1 MNRHIWY
8 SPMKDSDLIATESG
22 SEWNLNPRPL
32 NSVQVCQ
39 STELSGH
46 ELNSH
51 SEPTLYSYSNFISSF
66 SVYLWFW
73 PLPWSVA
80 TFAWSESRTG
90 IHMSAAEWTDT
101 YCIHHWR
108 ILRSSYRNLVW
119 VGFEPASEFPSDA
132 LTDWAIRPCAQLALR
147 AIFVQLQLHLFVQC
161 FHFISDIAFVSSQI
175 YFKRNLAQV
184 FT

>member
-80 TFAWSESRTG
+80 TFAWSEISHRYSHECSGMNWYILHSPLKDSEKQLQKFGVSEIWTRNWIPFRHSNRLSYQTMCSTRTQS
-90 IHMSAAEWTDT
+90 HLCTATTSS
-101 YCIHHWR
+101 
-108 ILRSSYRNLVW
+108 LRSV
-119 VGFEPASEFPSDA
+119 FP
-132 LTDWAIRPCAQLALR
+132 
-147 AIFVQLQLHLFVQC
+147 
-161 FHFISDIAFVSSQI
+161 FHFGHCLRQFP
-175 YFKRNLAQV
+175 NLL
-184 FT
+184 